1 MYLTIKDPIE
11 LDLRISQLNDQKFHE
26 EQLVAKVQSENAE
39 LIRITQEQKAL
50 FETIFLTK

>member
-1 MYLTIKDPIE
+1 VYLTIKDPIE